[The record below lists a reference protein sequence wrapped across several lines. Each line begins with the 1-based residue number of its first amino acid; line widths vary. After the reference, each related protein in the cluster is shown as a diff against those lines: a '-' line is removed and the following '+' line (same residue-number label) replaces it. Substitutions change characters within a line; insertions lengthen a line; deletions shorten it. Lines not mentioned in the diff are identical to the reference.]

1 MSFLRFLFKGIVGI
15 FAALGLL
22 VLLLGLLV
30 GAFFNNA
37 DDLTR
42 RAAKQDLPAEII
54 LTIDLSEG
62 IWEGPVQPS
71 FLSSSLQPGLP
82 LHDAIE
88 ALYRA
93 QGDDRVK
100 GLLIRAGQGS
110 LGLASAQELRRAVRD
125 FTKSGKW
132 SASFAETYGEA
143 GHGTLH
149 YYLASAAENIWI
161 QPSGDLDISGFSM
174 EIPYLRPVLDEFGV
188 QPQFS
193 QRHEFKGVMNTFT
206 DGAMPEPVRQNTKA
220 ALDSILEQIANE
232 ISISREKPGE
242 IISFMN
248 QAPFSALQ
256 ALDNDLVDRV
266 GYWDELLSEA
276 LVENREFVHLSDYT
290 FATQMTAPE
299 NAPRIAVIYGQ
310 GEIHLGDS
318 QGGSFF
324 DGGMSMGSN
333 TIAEALSDAIDD
345 DTIKAILLRVDS
357 PGGSYV
363 ASDVMWREVQR
374 ARELGKPVI
383 VSMGEVAA
391 SGGYFIS
398 APADRIFA
406 NPVTITGS
414 IGVAGGKMVLTGLWD
429 KIGVKWDGVK
439 AGENADLYSANK
451 AFDSDGWTHLHDS
464 LDRIYEDFTLKV
476 SEGRGMSQPAVHTVA
491 KGQIWS
497 GTQAKK
503 NGLVDDLG
511 GFREALQAT
520 REMAAI
526 DEETQHELVILPV
539 PKDPLEELLDGIL
552 GSSMILSDPAV
563 ASSVKEVVRVASPFL
578 QEFQQT
584 TKDRRASVLYSGLPR
599 LTDQ

>member
-22 VLLLGLLV
+22 VLLLGLLI
-30 GAFFNNA
+30 GTFLNNA

-62 IWEGPVQPS
+62 IWEGPGQTS

-82 LHDAIE
+82 LHDAID

-110 LGLASAQELRRAVRD
+110 LGLAQAQELRRAVRD

-174 EIPYLRPVLDEFGV
+174 EMPYLRPVLDEIGV

-206 DGAMPEPVRQNTKA
+206 DKAMPEPVRKNTKA

-242 IISFMN
+242 IIAFMN

-266 GYWDELLSEA
+266 GYWDELLAEA
-276 LVENREFVHLSDYT
+276 QVEDREFVHLSDYT
-290 FATQMTAPE
+290 FASQPTVPE

-318 QGGSFF
+318 QGDPFF
-324 DGGMSMGSN
+324 GGGMSMGSD

-345 DTIKAILLRVDS
+345 DTIKAILLRIDS

-363 ASDVMWREVQR
+363 ASDVMWREVKR
-374 ARELGKPVI
+374 AKELGKPVI

-451 AFDSDGWTHLHDS
+451 PFDSEGWTHLHDS
-464 LDRIYEDFTLKV
+464 LDRVYEDFTLKV

-497 GTQAKK
+497 GAQARK

-526 DEETQHELVILPV
+526 DAGTQHELVILPT
-539 PKDPLEELLDGIL
+539 PKDPLEELLEGLL

-563 ASSVKEVVRVASPFL
+563 INSVKEVVRVASPLL
-578 QEFQQT
+578 QEFEQT
-584 TKDRRASVLYSGLPR
+584 TRDRRASVLHSGLAP
-599 LTDQ
+599 LGHQ